1 MPRNLVIVESPAK
14 AKTIEQYLGSDFRV
28 VSSFGHIRDLPER
41 TLGVDVEKGFVPQYT
56 VSAEKKDVVTKLK
69 KEAAAAETVWLASDE
84 DREGEA
90 ISWHLAEVL
99 GLNPSTTKRI
109 VFHEITKNAILK
121 AIDAPRTID
130 MNLVNAQQARRVL
143 DRLVGFEMSP
153 VLWKKVRRG
162 LSAGRVQSVAVRLI
176 VERER
181 EINAFSVQS
190 DYRTV
195 GQFQTPEGARLS
207 AELQH
212 RFGTAAEAQPFL
224 TQAMNA
230 SFTVQAVETKPAKRT
245 PAAPFTTSTLQQE
258 ASRKLGYSVSR
269 TMQLAQKLYESGLI
283 TYMRTDSVN
292 LSQDA
297 LAALEASISAQYGEK
312 YHKRRTFA
320 TKSKGA
326 QEAHEAIRPTRM
338 DVQSAGEDPA
348 QKRLYEL
355 IWKRTTASQMA
366 DAALERTTAELV
378 GSNLPYSFRAEGEV
392 LLFDGFLKVYREGH
406 DDDHAVEESSDL
418 LPPLSQGQTVSGLSF
433 TSTERFSRP
442 PARYSEAA
450 LVKKLEEL
458 GIGRPSTYAP
468 TISTIIKREYVKKGE
483 LEGTE
488 RNYAVL
494 HAEGGTIEQRTATE
508 KTGSEKGKLLPT
520 DTGTVVTDFLQANFG
535 SIMDYAFTARMES
548 EFDLIAEGR
557 ADWQSVITDF
567 HKDFSGWLRES
578 ANAERASGERI
589 LGIHPTNGL
598 EVSARVARFGPIV
611 QIAAPSAD
619 EKPRYASIPSTLSL
633 ETITLD
639 QALKL
644 FDLPRTVGEFEGLVL
659 KANTGRFGPYVQ
671 HGKEFVSLPK
681 ELSPLEVTQ
690 EQAIELV
697 LAKRNKAA
705 ADLLQA
711 LETALGRVEVR
722 NGRYGPYLKLEKEN
736 FKIPKGTDPMSL
748 DASAV
753 ESLIADQ
760 RAQPS
765 KGRVGARAK
774 RK

>member
-14 AKTIEQYLGSDFRV
+14 AKTIEQYLGSDYRV
-28 VSSFGHIRDLPER
+28 VSSFGHIRDLPDR
-41 TLGVDVEKGFVPQYT
+41 TLGVDVENGFLPQYT
-56 VSAEKKDVVTKLK
+56 VSAEKKDVVSKLK

-99 GLNPSTTKRI
+99 GLNPATTKRI

-181 EINAFSVQS
+181 EINAFSTQS
-190 DYRTV
+190 DFRTV

-212 RFGTAAEAQPFL
+212 RFTTADEAKPFL
-224 TQAMNA
+224 ALADQA
-230 SFTVQAVETKPAKRT
+230 SYTVQAVETKPAKRT

-269 TMQLAQKLYESGLI
+269 TMQLAQRLYESGFI

-297 LAALEASISAQYGEK
+297 LGALEAAIHAQYGEK

-338 DVQSAGEDPA
+338 DVQSAGEDAA

-378 GSNLPYSFRAEGEV
+378 GSQLPYSFRAEGEV

-406 DDDHAVEESSDL
+406 DDDHAEEASDL
-418 LPPLSQGQTVSGLSF
+418 LPPLTRGQSIHGVSF
-433 TSTERFSRP
+433 TATERFSRP

-468 TISTIIKREYVKKGE
+468 TISTILKREYVKKGE

-488 RNYAVL
+488 RNYLVL
-494 HAEGGTIEQRTATE
+494 HAESGSITQKTATE

-520 DTGTVVTDFLQANFG
+520 DTGTVVTDFLQANFS

-589 LGIHPTNGL
+589 LGIHPSNGL

-611 QIAAPSAD
+611 QIAAASEE
-619 EKPRYASIPSTLSL
+619 EKPKYASIPSTQSL
-633 ETITLD
+633 ETITLE

-681 ELSPLEVTQ
+681 ELSPLDVTE

-736 FKIPKGTDPMSL
+736 FKIPKGTDPMTL

-753 ESLIADQ
+753 ESMIADQ